1 MKPAYNWTRELS
13 PERLRRLDNVKRSWE
28 TLFGEPDDRGHYA
41 RIQWGGSHAW
51 NRQRCKDFQAVI
63 HGKQV
68 TVHLHV
74 VTAREW
80 FVREAYNRALALTR
94 ERYPDFEAHHFID
107 GDRVGERRI
116 VFASDTNALSS
127 SFLWHQIWRIIEEQK
142 LQVSETWRSEPCNWI
157 GWTANQICTAEPS
170 YQIKDDHLSFTV
182 VRALDEIDNNILQ
195 RIENEICA
203 RGYPDVSDDKLAFG
217 WEDVR
222 EGFVEL
228 SDPELVALNWADARP
243 VPTSADIALYE
254 AATGLD
260 IHGIR
265 KALAAGANPNIT
277 VKYRNNMLA
286 TVVIAWG
293 DHLNHLICKDSDLS
307 FYGGAR
313 PERKIPV
320 EEVNEMLMVLLDAG
334 AHPNCF
340 SYGETPV
347 LVDAVL
353 SQKPEIVRLLLERGA
368 DPTIC
373 AYWDEG
379 PGMTPSAWFYASTDG
394 FTMDEE
400 GARECYYEMIKTHP
414 APWGTQQSDEQDRK
428 ESELPDYL
436 RSWHQPLFS
445 AVAPISPTENHSM
458 PLTELDAATAFAR
471 AWNRLDPEAFLG
483 LLAPDAHYAS
493 QWVFEELESR
503 KKIADYLRV
512 KMRTVSNLPSDNP
525 NRRVRAELTT
535 CHNGQ
540 PCVAM
545 TQGEGGE
552 ITAVVVFTIEGEV
565 IKRYDMCM
573 PQLMEPQRSGVYPI

>member
-13 PERLRRLDNVKRSWE
+13 PERLRCLDNVKRSWKN
-28 TLFGEPDDRGHYA
+28 LFGEPDDRGHYA
-41 RIQWGGSHAW
+41 RIQWAGGRTW
-51 NRQRCKDFQAVI
+51 GGQRNKEFQASI
-63 HGKQV
+63 DGKQV
-68 TVHLHV
+68 KVHLCV

-80 FVREAYNRALALTR
+80 FVREAYNRALVLTR

-116 VFASDTNALSS
+116 VFTSDTTALSS
-127 SFLWHQIWRIIEEQK
+127 SFLWHQIWHVIEEQR
-142 LQVSETWRSEPCNWI
+142 LQVNETWRSETCNWL

-170 YQIKDDHLSFTV
+170 YQIKDGHLSFTV
-182 VRALDEIDNNILQ
+182 VLALDEIDNNILH

-203 RGYPDVSDDKLAFG
+203 RGYPDVSDVKLAFG
-217 WEDVR
+217 WKDVC

-243 VPTSADIALYE
+243 VPTLTDLALSE
-254 AATGLD
+254 AARRLD
-260 IHGIR
+260 VVGIR
-265 KALAAGANPNIT
+265 KALEEGASPNAT
-277 VKYRNNMLA
+277 DKYGNNMLS
-286 TVVIAWG
+286 TVVVAWG

-334 AHPNCF
+334 AHPNYF
-340 SYGETPV
+340 DYDKTPA

-373 AYWDEG
+373 PYWDEG
-379 PGMTPSAWFYASTDG
+379 PDMTPSAWFYASTDG
-394 FTMDEE
+394 FALDEE
-400 GARECYYEMIKTHP
+400 GARDCYYEMIKNHP
-414 APWGTQQSDEQDRK
+414 APWGTQQRNEQDRK
-428 ESELPDYL
+428 ESELPDCL
-436 RSWHQPLFS
+436 RSWYQPPRF
-445 AVAPISPTENHSM
+445 VFTPVSPRENRPM

-471 AWNRLDPEAFLG
+471 AWNRLDPEAFLD

-503 KKIADYLRV
+503 QKIADYLRA